1 MSFQRIG
8 YVVVPLAVLGGATIA
23 LAQTTTT
30 TTTTVERTAPMNMKL
45 SPQQRTVIYRTV
57 TRERRTVPP
66 VEVQASVGGVVPPT
80 VVLAPIPE
88 SLYAEV
94 PAVRP
99 LKYFYINDQLVLV
112 DPATSQVV
120 EIIDQ

>member
-8 YVVVPLAVLGGATIA
+8 YVIVPLAVLGGATIA

-30 TTTTVERTAPMNMKL
+30 TTTTVERTAPMSL

-66 VEVQASVGGVVPPT
+66 VEYRPAS
-80 VVLAPIPE
+80 
-88 SLYAEV
+88 
-94 PAVRP
+94 AVWFPRRSCSRQFRRACTP
-99 LKYFYINDQLVLV
+99 RFQRSG
-112 DPATSQVV
+112 P
-120 EIIDQ
+120 

>member
-30 TTTTVERTAPMNMKL
+30 TTTTVERTAPMKL

-88 SLYAEV
+88 SVYAEV